1 LTRGSDAGG
10 CPPTVE
16 EKRMTKETPDHP
28 QAKPDI
34 MIDYDNVDVAQI
46 MDQIK
51 IRVAGP
57 VGDEPSGGGASE
69 SAGVPDFD
77 LERGDGPATGRG
89 RVRRI
94 LLKVMTPFRPL
105 IKLLM
110 LPVYDEFQQTVRI
123 LHNANRRLDRLY
135 EATDR
140 DREAVRVRLQRDKE
154 YIKLLHGLSHNLV
167 VELTKLKI
175 ENDTLKARLEIMERD
190 ADFLG
195 KRERALEREVLK

>member
-1 LTRGSDAGG
+1 
-10 CPPTVE
+10 
-16 EKRMTKETPDHP
+16 MTKETHDSP
-28 QAKPDI
+28 QGKPDI
-34 MIDYDNVDVAQI
+34 AIDYEHVDVSQI

-51 IRVAGP
+51 SQLAGAAR
-57 VGDEPSGGGASE
+57 DEPSGAG
-69 SAGVPDFD
+69 AGVPVRLPDVD
-77 LERGDGPATGRG
+77 LERGDGPPTARG

-94 LLKVMTPFRPL
+94 LLKIMSPFRPL
-105 IKLLM
+105 IKFLM

-135 EATDR
+135 EVTDR
-140 DREAVRVRLQRDKE
+140 DRESVRVRLERDKE

-175 ENDTLKARLEIMERD
+175 ENDTLKAHLEIMERD

-195 KRERALEREVLK
+195 KRERSLEREVLK